1 MKQLVV
7 LLVVLINLVGLSQDK
22 KGCEG
27 SEPSYINRMPGFEIS
42 DCKNSDY
49 NDVEFVYYVNGK
61 AFKINKGGKYYD
73 IYYRKKEGDTQKYS
87 SAQINENYYNAV
99 VKIKG
104 KALADRKTT
113 LSANIKGREVYI
125 QVHTAANSSDSKSYR
140 IEVVEVEQMQQ
151 DIVIN
156 LEEAIDRDGKVAL
169 YGILF
174 DTDKASIKPESE
186 KALQQII
193 DYLNEHPKV
202 NIIVVG
208 HTDMTGEFSHNL
220 KLSKER
226 AEAVTNYLIKT
237 GKIDSKR
244 LASDGVGPL
253 CPVSTNDT
261 EDGKTLNRRVEIVKK
276 IK

>member
-1 MKQLVV
+1 MKT
-7 LLVVLINLVGLSQDK
+7 LIMLFIFFISLDGFSQDVK
-22 KGCEG
+22 RCES
-27 SEPSYINRMPGFEIS
+27 SEPNYINRMPGFEIS

-49 NDVEFVYYVNGK
+49 NDVEFVYYVKGN
-61 AFKINKGGKYYD
+61 AFKISKGGKYYD

-99 VKIKG
+99 LKING

-113 LSANIKGREVYI
+113 LSASVNGKEVYI
-125 QVHTAANSSDSKSYR
+125 QIHTAANSSDSRSYR

-174 DTDKASIKPESE
+174 DTDKSTIKPESE

-193 DYLNEHPKV
+193 DYLNKHPKV
-202 NIIVVG
+202 NIVIVG
-208 HTDMTGEFSHNL
+208 HTDMTGEFSHNM
-220 KLSKER
+220 KLSKYR
-226 AEAVTNYLIKT
+226 AEAVTDYLIKSA
-237 GKIDSKR
+237 KIDSLR
-244 LASDGVGPL
+244 LASEGVGPL
-253 CPVSTNDT
+253 CPVSTNDS
-261 EDGKTLNRRVEIVKK
+261 EYGKTLNRRVEIVKK
-276 IK
+276 LK